1 MMAIPDVIKNNFHT
15 LEKAFK
21 QEDIA
26 LLECRDRNTGEPAY
40 AICAINL
47 IRQSGREPEIEMVP
61 FGLMFSCDPYEILI
75 PASDPEF
82 DDLTKKKKM
91 RAAGRGR
98 RRRQES
104 RPQD

>member
-1 MMAIPDVIKNNFHT
+1 MAIPDAVKNNFHT

-21 QEDIA
+21 QENIA
-26 LLECRDRNTGEPAY
+26 LLECRDRNTGESAY

-61 FGLMFSCDPYEILI
+61 FGLMFSCDPYEMLI

-82 DDLTKKKKM
+82 DDGANEKKM
-91 RAAGRGR
+91 KAGGNAR
-98 RRRQES
+98 RRRRERRS
-104 RPQD
+104 HG

>member
-1 MMAIPDVIKNNFHT
+1 MLAIPDAIKNNFHT

-47 IRQSGREPEIEMVP
+47 IRQAGREPEIEMVP
-61 FGLMFSCDPYEILI
+61 FGLMFSCDPYEMLI

-82 DDLTKKKKM
+82 DDGANEKKM
-91 RAAGRGR
+91 KAGGNAR
-98 RRRQES
+98 RRRRERRS
-104 RPQD
+104 HG